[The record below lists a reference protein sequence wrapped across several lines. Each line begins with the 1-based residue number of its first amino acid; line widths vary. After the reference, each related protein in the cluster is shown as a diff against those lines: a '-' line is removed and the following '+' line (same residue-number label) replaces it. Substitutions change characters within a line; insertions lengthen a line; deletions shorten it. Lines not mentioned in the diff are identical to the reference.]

1 MMLFNPM
8 QIMQMMRNGNPQQ
21 VIMGMMKKQAGN
33 NPVLNNALNMA
44 EKGDSK
50 GIEQLARN
58 LCKENGVDP
67 DNAMRQIKSQFG
79 MK

>member
-1 MMLFNPM
+1 MTFNPM
-8 QIMQMMRNGNPQQ
+8 QIMQAVRGGNPQQ
-21 VIMGMMKKQAGN
+21 MLMNMMKQNAGN

-44 EKGDSK
+44 EKGDMD

-58 LCKENGVDP
+58 LCKERGIDP
-67 DNAMRQIKSQFG
+67 DNAVKQIMNQFG

>member
-1 MMLFNPM
+1 MMPFNPM

-21 VIMGMMKKQAGN
+21 VIMGMMKKRAGN